1 LTEDSDVRLHIYRT
15 FVRTGRPPTA
25 SETATA
31 LGISEDEAAD
41 AYRRLHDG
49 HVIVLEP
56 DSLDVWMA
64 NPLSARP
71 TGFRVRTADGRAY
84 YGSCSWDGPGVLAM
98 LGLDG
103 TVSTA
108 CPDCDEPLTME
119 IRGGELQPIDAVAH
133 FAVPAARWWED
144 IGHT

>member
-1 LTEDSDVRLHIYRT
+1 MTEDSDVRLHIYRT

-25 SETATA
+25 AETAGT

-49 HVIVLEP
+49 HVIVLDP

-71 TGFRVRTADGRAY
+71 TGFRVRTADGRSY
-84 YGSCSWDGPGVLAM
+84 FGSCSWDGPGVLAM
-98 LGLDG
+98 LGQDG

-119 IRGGELQPIDAVAH
+119 IRGGELQPLGAVAH

>member
-1 LTEDSDVRLHIYRT
+1 VTEDSDVRLHIYRT
-15 FVRTGRPPTA
+15 FVRTGRPPTTA
-25 SETATA
+25 ETATA
-31 LGISEDEAAD
+31 LGISEEEAAD

-49 HVIVLEP
+49 HVIVMEP

-71 TGFRVRTADGRAY
+71 TGFHVRTGDGRSY

-98 LGLDG
+98 LGQDG

-133 FAVPAARWWED
+133 FVVPAATWWED

>member
-25 SETATA
+25 AESVRA
-31 LGISEDEAAD
+31 LGISEEEAAD

-71 TGFRVRTADGRAY
+71 TGFQVRTADGRSY
-84 YGSCSWDGPGVLAM
+84 FGTCSWDGPGVLAM
-98 LGLDG
+98 LGQDG
-103 TVSTA
+103 TVSTT

-119 IRGGELQPIDAVAH
+119 IKGGELQPLDVVAH